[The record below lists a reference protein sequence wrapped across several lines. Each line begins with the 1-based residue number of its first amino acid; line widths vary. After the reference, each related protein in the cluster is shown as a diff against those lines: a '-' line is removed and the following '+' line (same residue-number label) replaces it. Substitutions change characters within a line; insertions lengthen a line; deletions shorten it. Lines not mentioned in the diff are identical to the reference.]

1 MPEPIKLY
9 TDKDLHLYRNMSEQ
23 ARIALTVKGN
33 TFEISGPEA
42 FVTAQV
48 EAFREAIIS
57 SLCSGASPAE
67 EDVTPGAEPPAAPH
81 HTPTNNN
88 QKRYPNVLHIE
99 EDKLQILK
107 SIPGSTTS
115 KKAVGTTILYLWAK
129 REMGVDSV
137 PFSELRDV
145 CKQHGCLDG
154 PNFGSTMKNA
164 REWIVVDGTRGSSL
178 QTCKLTI
185 PGVEKA
191 ETILKE
197 LNGTPGAEDSGNG
210 K

>member
-1 MPEPIKLY
+1 
-9 TDKDLHLYRNMSEQ
+9 MSEQ

-42 FVTAQV
+42 FVTAQA

-57 SLCSGASPAE
+57 SLSSGAGPAE

-81 HTPTNNN
+81 HAPTNN
-88 QKRYPNVLHIE
+88 QQRYPNVLHIE
-99 EDKLQILK
+99 GDKVQILK
-107 SIPGSTTS
+107 GITGTTNS
-115 KKAVGTTILYLWAK
+115 KKVVGTTVVYLWAK

-145 CKQHGCLDG
+145 CRQHGCLDG
-154 PNFGSTMKNA
+154 ANFGSTMKNA
-164 REWIVVDGTRGSSL
+164 REWIVVDGKSGSPL

-191 ETILKE
+191 EAILKD
-197 LNGTPGAEDSGNG
+197 LNGEQQSA
-210 K
+210 